1 MAGMMGA
8 RRAARYA
15 RRAWPF
21 VLAAYR
27 RWERLTPEEKARY
40 QKAVR
45 DAADR
50 GRRVVTE
57 RAPGAGKAPKGGR
70 KGPKGGRG
78 RKGS

>member
-1 MAGMMGA
+1 MSGLAA
-8 RRAARYA
+8 RRAVRYA

-21 VLAAYR
+21 ILAAYR

-45 DAADR
+45 DAAGR

-57 RAPGAGKAPKGGR
+57 RRVTPKGR
-70 KGPKGGRG
+70 KGGAG
-78 RKGS
+78 RKGRGGR

>member
-1 MAGMMGA
+1 MAGPLAG
-8 RRAARYA
+8 RRAVRYA

-45 DAADR
+45 DAAER

-57 RAPGAGKAPKGGR
+57 RRPGAGGKGASKGR
-70 KGPKGGRG
+70 KGGGKG